1 MFENSSSA
9 IDLFTSPIRLRA
21 DGTADPAAAHERRA
35 VLTGTDA
42 GLWTLTAFHADD
54 DRAVHADVWERH
66 PNGSEVIC
74 ALAGTVQVHVRD
86 AAEPVA
92 VLTAGAA
99 YVVPPGTWHRLT
111 VVEPA
116 ELITITPRPGTQ
128 HERAADRP

>member
-1 MFENSSSA
+1 MFLNSST
-9 IDLFTSPIRLRA
+9 IDLFTTPVRLRA

-35 VLTGTDA
+35 VLTGTDS

-66 PNGSEVIC
+66 PNGSEVLC
-74 ALAGTVQVHVRD
+74 VLAGILQVHLRD
-86 AAEPVA
+86 APEPA
-92 VLTAGAA
+92 AALTAGAT

-116 ELITITPRPGTQ
+116 DLITITPRPGTQ
-128 HERAADRP
+128 HERMVAQP